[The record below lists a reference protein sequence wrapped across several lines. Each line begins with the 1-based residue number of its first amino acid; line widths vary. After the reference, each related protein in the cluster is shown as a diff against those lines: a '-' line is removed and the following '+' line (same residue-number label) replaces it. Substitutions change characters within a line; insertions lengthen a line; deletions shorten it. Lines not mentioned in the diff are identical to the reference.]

1 MGSHARYG
9 LAYAEDMGVVV
20 LGTVLVGGDAVECDE
35 ERVPTAAGAAVA
47 RRECLPACRS
57 VDVSLCVCVC
67 LSVYVVAGG
76 AEALAAAGTTL
87 LRAAKASLHPA
98 LKLLG
103 DLAAH

>member
-35 ERVPTAAGAAVA
+35 ERVPT
-47 RRECLPACRS
+47 ECLPACRS